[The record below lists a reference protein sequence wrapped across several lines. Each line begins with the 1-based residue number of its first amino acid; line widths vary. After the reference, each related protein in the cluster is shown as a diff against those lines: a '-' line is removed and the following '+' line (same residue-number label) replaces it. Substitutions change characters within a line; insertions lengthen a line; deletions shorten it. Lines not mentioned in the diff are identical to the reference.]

1 MNNETLERLRL
12 PGAWVLLGAAGV
24 TMLSGLIRLIIEASE
39 IGGSF
44 ARSMNWAGDSF
55 YGLTVTL
62 LLVAAVV
69 LVFTSERARQSAFP
83 VVLTTMILAGVG
95 LLFCLIGLISGF
107 IEVDNGGL
115 AFAGFL
121 SRAAQGAVLGF
132 FGFYLIKIFNDPT
145 VVPRAQPQQAQYGQ
159 QFPSPTGTQQPFAQP
174 GYPAQADASQQ
185 VYGQQYGQDAQ
196 QAVYGQESVYG
207 QDAAAQQ
214 QAYGQDAAQQ
224 AYGTDAQQQA
234 YGQEAAYGQDAAA
247 QQQAYGTDA
256 GTGAQQA
263 YGQDA
268 AAQQQAYGTGAQQ
281 SYGSGAQQ
289 AYGTDAGTGAQQA
302 YGQDAA
308 AQQQAYGTGA
318 QQAYG
323 QQYGTGAQQAAYG
336 QDSAQQQAYGADAYG
351 QQYTADASQQAY
363 GQQYGQG
370 AAQQNEYGQAYDPSQ
385 YAPQQ
390 PYDAQGGADQ
400 QAQEAIQNGWYQDQ
414 SQQQT
419 GQENPAAPGVEPFF
433 NSNEN
438 TGGQTSDQS
447 GGTYG
452 SQYGSGAGYG
462 SDQQG
467 QGGADNQ
474 QNWYG
479 NDGRR

>member
-256 GTGAQQA
+256 
-263 YGQDA
+263 
-268 AAQQQAYGTGAQQ
+268 
-281 SYGSGAQQ
+281 
-289 AYGTDAGTGAQQA
+289 
-302 YGQDAA
+302 
-308 AQQQAYGTGA
+308 
-318 QQAYG
+318 
-323 QQYGTGAQQAAYG
+323 
-336 QDSAQQQAYGADAYG
+336 
-351 QQYTADASQQAY
+351 
-363 GQQYGQG
+363 
-370 AAQQNEYGQAYDPSQ
+370 
-385 YAPQQ
+385 
-390 PYDAQGGADQ
+390 
-400 QAQEAIQNGWYQDQ
+400 
-414 SQQQT
+414 
-419 GQENPAAPGVEPFF
+419 
-433 NSNEN
+433 
-438 TGGQTSDQS
+438 
-447 GGTYG
+447 
-452 SQYGSGAGYG
+452 
-462 SDQQG
+462 QQG
-467 QGGADNQ
+467 
-474 QNWYG
+474 Y
-479 NDGRR
+479 

>member
-256 GTGAQQA
+256 QQGYGQQYGQEAAQQQYGTGAQQA

-281 SYGSGAQQ
+281 G
-289 AYGTDAGTGAQQA
+289 
-302 YGQDAA
+302 
-308 AQQQAYGTGA
+308 
-318 QQAYG
+318 YG

>member
-256 GTGAQQA
+256 QQGYGQQYGQEAAQQQYGTGAQQA

-289 AYGTDAGTGAQQA
+289 AYGTDAQQGYGQQYGQEAAQQQYGTGAQQA

-308 AQQQAYGTGA
+308 AQ
-318 QQAYG
+318 
-323 QQYGTGAQQAAYG
+323 
-336 QDSAQQQAYGADAYG
+336 
-351 QQYTADASQQAY
+351 
-363 GQQYGQG
+363 
-370 AAQQNEYGQAYDPSQ
+370 
-385 YAPQQ
+385 
-390 PYDAQGGADQ
+390 
-400 QAQEAIQNGWYQDQ
+400 
-414 SQQQT
+414 
-419 GQENPAAPGVEPFF
+419 
-433 NSNEN
+433 
-438 TGGQTSDQS
+438 
-447 GGTYG
+447 
-452 SQYGSGAGYG
+452 
-462 SDQQG
+462 
-467 QGGADNQ
+467 
-474 QNWYG
+474 
-479 NDGRR
+479 